1 MKSILISFDQAQTEN
16 VLAVLS
22 RSNARGYTMF
32 EQVQGCGSKS
42 GDPHLGSHAWPTM
55 NSAIITV
62 VPDDM
67 APVILKRLKQIDDD
81 NPMLGVPLAGAPH
94 FPFSRAAPGARPRH
108 CRRQFPTPANP
119 AVSPRRKGMGTPRK
133 KTPQSARLRSA
144 EKIYFVRRG
153 KYFSPRTFSS
163 RSAVFFLAI
172 RSS

>member
-81 NPMLGVPLAGAPH
+81 NPMLGV
-94 FPFSRAAPGARPRH
+94 RA
-108 CRRQFPTPANP
+108 
-119 AVSPRRKGMGTPRK
+119 
-133 KTPQSARLRSA
+133 
-144 EKIYFVRRG
+144 FVWNIETG
-153 KYFSPRTFSS
+153 
-163 RSAVFFLAI
+163 I
-172 RSS
+172 